1 MSVSDQSGKIADKSA
16 EIGNETLQ
24 NVKAT
29 AEQSARAAEQS
40 YSATV
45 EHMRDFSIKMIDLA
59 QANTEAIFALS
70 RELATAKSPSDL
82 VQHWTSHA
90 RKQFEMLS
98 QQTKELAALGQ

>member
-1 MSVSDQSGKIADKSA
+1 
-16 EIGNETLQ
+16 
-24 NVKAT
+24 
-29 AEQSARAAEQS
+29 
-40 YSATV
+40 
-45 EHMRDFSIKMIDLA
+45 MRDFSIKMIDLA

-98 QQTKELAALGQ
+98 QQTKELAALGQKVAGASAEPITRSFNQAFKKAF